1 MTYETINA
9 ETTANG
15 ITSNSKSKTTKRTG
29 RLARI
34 AVLASVAF
42 GLSLSLAAAST
53 SWAKEGEIK
62 FTNST
67 AVKATDLHVK
77 FKRGSLKVVSISPVN
92 SLPVNDA
99 ADTRSTVNFKAGL
112 GGDGVPAGGSMI
124 VKFEYSGSDPIVE
137 EAKWT
142 NGNTLKPEKG
152 DFIPGGTLGS
162 TDITYG
168 FDTSMSATGDGF
180 YMVFIDHQAYDFVT
194 FPGENGEQA
203 AARLAQLVD
212 DTEWGQVLAQ
222 EGAMGQ
228 ITSYSL
234 YPNEPNIFIEILQ
247 QDSTMPLIL
256 DECHMQLQ
264 VDNLVA
270 GQKAQFTIND
280 HHEGMVVAIVY
291 SLKEGYTGVNNV
303 FGYCGGL
310 GLKGVSPDS
319 LIGQG
324 PIVGGQYTKM
334 LPIPPSTAGL
344 ELHVQGILR
353 DTCPGSCQ
361 SGVVSQVIQ

>member
-1 MTYETINA
+1 MTYETIDA
-9 ETTANG
+9 DTTAND
-15 ITSNSKSKTTKRTG
+15 ITSNSNSKTTKRTG

-53 SWAKEGEIK
+53 SWAKEGEIQ
-62 FTNST
+62 FTNNT
-67 AVKATDLHVK
+67 GTKATDLHVK
-77 FKRGSLKVVSISPVN
+77 FQRGSLKVVSINPAN

-99 ADTRSTVNFKAGL
+99 SDSRSTVNFKAGL
-112 GGDGVPAGGSMI
+112 GGDGVPAGGSMT
-124 VKFEYSGSDPIVE
+124 VKFEYSGSDPIVK
-137 EAKWT
+137 EAWWT
-142 NGNTLKPEKG
+142 KGNTLTPEKG
-152 DFIPGGTLGS
+152 DFISDGKLGTS
-162 TDITYG
+162 DITYG
-168 FDTSMSATGDGF
+168 FDTSRAATGDGF
-180 YMVFIDHQAYDFVT
+180 YMVFIDQQPYDFIT

-212 DTEWGQVLAQ
+212 DTQWGQVLAQ
-222 EGAMGQ
+222 EGAGGQ

-234 YPNEPNIFIEILQ
+234 YANEPNIFIDILQ
-247 QDSTMPLIL
+247 QDSTMPLFL
-256 DECHMQLQ
+256 DDCQLQLQ
-264 VDNLVA
+264 VDNLVS
-270 GQKAQFTIND
+270 GQKAQFTVTD

-310 GLKGVSPDS
+310 GLKGVTPDS

-324 PIVGGQYTKM
+324 PIVGGQYTKQ
-334 LPIPPSTAGL
+334 LPIPPGLNGL
-344 ELHVQGILR
+344 ELHTQAILR

-361 SGVVSQVIQ
+361 SQVNSQVIQ